1 MKRSVL
7 PEPLTN
13 LIDALSNL
21 PGLGKKS
28 ATRLAF
34 FILRSKEEFAES
46 LAKAIL
52 DAKRRVT
59 LCSVC
64 LSFTSDETCRICSD
78 KERDTS
84 TVCVVEEPL
93 DLIAIERSG
102 EYRGTY
108 HVLHGVIS
116 PIDGVGPEDLRIGE
130 LIKRLDKGEIKEVI
144 IATNPTVEGEAT
156 ALYLAKLIK
165 PLGIKVSRIAHGIPL
180 GGDIEYTDELTLGRA
195 LKERKEI

>member
-7 PEPLTN
+7 PEPLKN

-21 PGLGKKS
+21 PGLGEKS

-52 DAKRRVT
+52 DAKRRVR
-59 LCSVC
+59 LCPVC
-64 LSFTSDETCRICSD
+64 LSFTSDETCGICRD

-102 EYRGTY
+102 EYKGTY

-116 PIDGVGPEDLRIGE
+116 PIDGVGPEDLKIEE

-156 ALYLAKLIK
+156 ALYLARLIK